1 MPKGNE
7 KILMD
12 FNFFMPVKVISGKDC
27 VKKNSDVF
35 SHFGKKCLIITGK
48 SSARISGA
56 LDDVISCLN
65 EQNTE
70 YGIYDKISQNPL
82 LSSCAEAGEL
92 CKETGADFIIAIG
105 GGSVLDAAKAA
116 AIFASNSFDNISD
129 IYKKNYSNAP
139 LPLIVAGT
147 TAGTGS
153 EVSPTAVITL
163 DQNGLKKSITGEECF
178 AKIAL
183 CDPKYTYN
191 IPRDITVSTALDA
204 FAHAT
209 EGFFSRKHN
218 TATDTFAKLALP
230 GEWKALKT
238 LAKNKSLSE
247 EERNELYYC
256 SVYSGMVLA
265 IGTVYPHGLGYA
277 LTEQFGVAHG
287 QACAAFDMHL
297 IEWSEKYAPER
308 AAEFFDLLGASS
320 DEVLSVINS
329 LIDIDKNVKFSKA
342 QIDEIISRFGDDN
355 PKFKN
360 VYGNFTTKEAFK
372 LFSGLFGE

>member
-12 FNFFMPVKVISGKDC
+12 FNYFMPVKVISGKDC

-48 SSARISGA
+48 NSARISGA

-92 CKETGADFIIAIG
+92 CKETGAEFIVAIG

-116 AIFASNSFDNISD
+116 AIFATNDFDKISD
-129 IYKKNYSNAP
+129 IYKKEYACAP
-139 LPLIVAGT
+139 LPLILIGT

-153 EVSPTAVITL
+153 EVSPTAVITV
-163 DQNGLKKSITGEECF
+163 DETRLKKSISGEDCY
-178 AKIAL
+178 AKISF

-191 IPRDITVSTALDA
+191 IPRAITVSTALDA
-204 FAHAT
+204 FAHAL
-209 EGFFSRKHN
+209 EGFFSRKHS
-218 TATDTFAKLALP
+218 TTTDTFAKLALP
-230 GEWKALKT
+230 AEWKALKM
-238 LAKNKSLSE
+238 LSEGKELSE
-247 EERNELYYC
+247 EERDDLYYA

-277 LTEQFGVAHG
+277 LTEQFGVPHG
-287 QACAAFDMHL
+287 QACAVFDMHL
-297 IEWSEKYAPER
+297 LEWSEKYACER
-308 AAEFFDLLGASS
+308 ADEFFTLLGASC
-320 DEVLSVINS
+320 DEVLAVMNK
-329 LIDIDKNVKFSKA
+329 LIDIDESVKFSKEE
-342 QIDEIISRFGDDN
+342 IDEIISRFGDDN

-360 VYGNFTTKEAFK
+360 VYGNFTPKVAKK